1 VAVPVPVPVPV
12 AVPAPVRIA
21 PEKPERIDHMT
32 DTTAATARAPYRV
45 TFVCTGN
52 ICRSP
57 MAEHMLRK
65 AVEDE
70 GLDAVVDSSGTGGW
84 HVGDAA
90 DHRTVRTLRRHGFT
104 SDHAARKFQRGWFD
118 DYDLVIALDAGHL
131 RELRALARDE
141 KDRDKIRLLR
151 SFDPAAASPD
161 LDVPDPY
168 YADDEAFEHVME
180 LIERAVPGILDE
192 IRQGLKNAG

>member
-1 VAVPVPVPVPV
+1 MSDSPDSPF
-12 AVPAPVRIA
+12 RGQ
-21 PEKPERIDHMT
+21 
-32 DTTAATARAPYRV
+32 YRV

-57 MAEHMLRK
+57 MAEHVLRK
-65 AVEDE
+65 YVEDE
-70 GLDAVVDSSGTGGW
+70 GLTGRGRNVVVDSSGTGGW

-90 DHRTVRTLRRHGFT
+90 DRRTVHTLRRHGFT

-141 KDRDKIRLLR
+141 RDRDKIRLLR
-151 SFDPAAASPD
+151 SFDPSAGPD

-168 YADDEAFEHVME
+168 YEDDEAFEHVMH

-192 IRQGLKNAG
+192 IRLGLKDAG